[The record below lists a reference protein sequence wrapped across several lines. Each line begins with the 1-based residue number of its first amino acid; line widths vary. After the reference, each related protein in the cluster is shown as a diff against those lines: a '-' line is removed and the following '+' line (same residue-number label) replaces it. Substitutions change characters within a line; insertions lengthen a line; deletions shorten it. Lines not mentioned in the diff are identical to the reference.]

1 MRIYVKREESESIQ
15 TWRMN
20 DWHVVRCAD
29 IDGCQ
34 IRSCTSSHVGDTI
47 LLGGMVGMQ

>member
-1 MRIYVKREESESIQ
+1 MRIDVKREESEGIQ

-29 IDGCQ
+29 INGCQ
-34 IRSCTSSHVGDTI
+34 IRSCTSSHVRYTI
-47 LLGGMVGMQ
+47 LL